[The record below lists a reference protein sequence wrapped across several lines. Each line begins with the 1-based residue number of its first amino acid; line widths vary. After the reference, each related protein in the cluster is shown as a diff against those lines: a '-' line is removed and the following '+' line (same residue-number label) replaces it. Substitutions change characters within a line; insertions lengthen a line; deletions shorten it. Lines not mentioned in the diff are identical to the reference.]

1 MRMRARPVAAAGF
14 ALGVAGSFALAGE
27 GCLTCNESL
36 CNSRLAITI
45 REPSGAL
52 RPGVWAF
59 EFVVDDA
66 QTLHAR
72 CEIGADSRTAHCDA
86 GDLDVS
92 PVIVD
97 DPDNPY
103 TFFLT
108 AFEGDAGVE
117 DLPTTLDVRVT
128 VEDAV
133 VLERRFEPH
142 YELTEPARCD
152 PDCFSDS
159 LALRVARG

>member
-1 MRMRARPVAAAGF
+1 MRVRPVAAAGF
-14 ALGVAGSFALAGE
+14 ALGVAGSLAFAGE

-45 REPSGAL
+45 RESSGAL
-52 RPGVWAF
+52 RPGVWTF

-66 QTLHAR
+66 QTLQAR
-72 CEIGADSRTAHCDA
+72 CEIGAGSRTAHCDA

-108 AFEGDAGVE
+108 AFEGDAGTDE
-117 DLPTTLDVRVT
+117 LPSTLDVRVA
-128 VEDAV
+128 VDDALL
-133 VLERRFEPH
+133 LERRLEPS

-152 PDCFSDS
+152 PDCFSDQLS
-159 LALRVARG
+159 LKLP